1 MEEKISEKLPEK
13 IDTIVST
20 KDEKKVN
27 DKNEEGLSQIEK
39 LVVKIAKRHW
49 EFRDSWE
56 TQIIKSYLRRLKCRT
71 LMPTRFVKL
80 L

>member
-1 MEEKISEKLPEK
+1 MEEKISEIPPEK

-39 LVVKIAKRHW
+39 LVVREDCLW
-49 EFRDSWE
+49 R
-56 TQIIKSYLRRLKCRT
+56 LRKDIGNLEICEK
-71 LMPTRFVKL
+71 LKL
-80 L
+80 LNLICED